1 MVSSGNRL
9 QGRPPAGVTGVWPI
23 KVSYSRYS
31 SSVFSGSDL
40 IYLKTPNRMDPDTRN
55 EVRYA
60 EGRIS
65 GGVVIDNIYCTNTL
79 VVFIPY
85 RGVETNFQGALN
97 KQLQIGK
104 AEVPN
109 SPIICSILES
119 KYLNAENQKSSD

>member
-1 MVSSGNRL
+1 MDTD
-9 QGRPPAGVTGVWPI
+9 AG
-23 KVSYSRYS
+23 
-31 SSVFSGSDL
+31 
-40 IYLKTPNRMDPDTRN
+40 N

-97 KQLQIGK
+97 KQLPMGK